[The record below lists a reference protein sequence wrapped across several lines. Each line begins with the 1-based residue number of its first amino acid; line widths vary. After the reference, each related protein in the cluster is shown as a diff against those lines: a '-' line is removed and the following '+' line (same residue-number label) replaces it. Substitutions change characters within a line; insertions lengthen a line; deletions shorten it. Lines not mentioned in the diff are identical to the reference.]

1 MTQPRTCDV
10 VVVGYGP
17 TGLAATSLLSR
28 LGHDVVAFERWPSL
42 YGLPRL
48 VNLDAEA
55 ARIVQAS
62 GDIEV
67 ALEESTP
74 FERYYFRNAAGD
86 TLVDMDWSGRHHC
99 GYAAHLSMYQPHV
112 EDAIDAAAR
121 ERGADVRQGSEV
133 IGFEQDDDGV
143 TITAR
148 NQDGADEVVRAAW
161 VIAADGAGSTIREL
175 LGVHREDL
183 GMRSAFLNLDTMRK
197 DGMAPKYM
205 NAPTVTCAPPRM
217 HVVVPIGASRLRF
230 ELEVNEDDDP
240 EELLKPETAWK
251 MLREWH
257 DLGPEDVEIYRQ
269 VIYEF
274 DSKLADKWRHG
285 RVLLAGDAAH
295 LMPPF
300 LGQGACSGLRDAIN
314 LSWRL
319 DVILRGIVGPELLD
333 SYEAE
338 RSPHVQTQIL
348 TSVGMGHMATES
360 RPAEA
365 KARDDA
371 FLSGN
376 APPPPPDAVVSA
388 GIIHRDADGEPLRP
402 AGELGPQGV
411 IELDGK
417 RGRADDLTGWGFRL
431 ICDGMDPLSELG
443 DDHHATLERLGV
455 EVLAISGDLISSMP
469 RDIEGHY
476 REYFDGVGIQAVLV
490 RPDFVVF
497 GAAHSPAEVGELI
510 DDLGGQLPAPS

>member
-1 MTQPRTCDV
+1 MSDTRTCDV

-17 TGLAATSLLSR
+17 TGLAATSLLAR
-28 LGHDVVAFERWPSL
+28 LGHDVVTFERWPSL

-55 ARIVQAS
+55 ARIVQSS

-67 ALEESTP
+67 ALQESTP
-74 FERYYFRNAAGD
+74 FERYYFMNSAGE

-99 GYAAHLSMYQPHV
+99 GFAAHLSMYQPHV

-133 IGFEQDDDGV
+133 ISFEQDDDGITV
-143 TITAR
+143 TAR
-148 NQDGADEVVRAAW
+148 NQQGEEEVVRGRW
-161 VIAADGAGSTIREL
+161 MIAADGAGSKVRDL
-175 LGVHREDL
+175 LGVEREDL
-183 GMRSAFLNLDTMRK
+183 GMRSAFLNLDTTRK
-197 DGMAPKYM
+197 EGMPPRYM

-217 HVVVPIGASRLRF
+217 HVVVPIGGSRLRF
-230 ELEVNEDDDP
+230 ELEVGEDDDHDD
-240 EELLKPETAWK
+240 LLKPETAWR

-257 DLGPEDVEIYRQ
+257 DLGPDDVEIYRQ

-274 DSKLADKWRHG
+274 DSRLADRWRHG

-295 LMPPF
+295 QMPPF

-319 DVILRGIVGPELLD
+319 DLVLRRVVGPELLD

-338 RSPHVQTQIL
+338 RSPHVKTQIL
-348 TSVGMGHMATES
+348 TSVGMGRMATES
-360 RPAEA
+360 RPEES
-365 KARDDA
+365 KARDQA
-371 FLSGN
+371 FLTGN
-376 APPPPPDAVVSA
+376 APPPPPDAVVSD
-388 GIIHRDADGEPLRP
+388 GIIHRDAGGEPARP

-411 IELDGK
+411 LEVDGR

-431 ICDGMDPLSELG
+431 IADGMDPLSALG
-443 DDHHATLERLGV
+443 DDQRQTLDRLGV
-455 EVLAISGDLISSMP
+455 EVLVVSGDPIASMP
-469 RDIEGHY
+469 KDIEGHY
-476 REYFDGVGIQAVLV
+476 REYFDGEGVRAVLV

-497 GAAHSPAEVGELI
+497 GAASSPAEVAELV
-510 DDLGGQLPAPS
+510 DDLGGQLPAP